1 MDETTNMKLKKPVE
15 NEYISIEIINENM
28 DIIDTGMKEISDSVD
43 APVFDDSGSVVGIT
57 NKTTLLASF
66 VSKMPLV
73 KFLRNVKAGFKLVS
87 FVGDIVNN
95 CVTDNANLPLSAA
108 QGKKLMDLYT
118 VLNTNFNNKQ
128 NREWIY
134 AATLSNK
141 NTASVGVNIRNYREA
156 CIIINGH
163 RKSGSIMIVDDVL
176 HFIAPE
182 AGTGTMAFM
191 YLVKVNIVN
200 GGFGLYV
207 EAANRICFLESNAWL
222 ENRNWSNSF
231 NLYIR

>member
-1 MDETTNMKLKKPVE
+1 MLSP
-15 NEYISIEIINENM
+15 YP
-28 DIIDTGMKEISDSVD
+28 
-43 APVFDDSGSVVGIT
+43 A
-57 NKTTLLASF
+57 LLD
-66 VSKMPLV
+66 
-73 KFLRNVKAGFKLVS
+73 KLVLNTLGKMHKTE
-87 FVGDIVNN
+87 FCLNIY
-95 CVTDNANLPLSAA
+95 TD
-108 QGKKLMDLYT
+108 GR
-118 VLNTNFNNKQ
+118 NTNFNNKQ